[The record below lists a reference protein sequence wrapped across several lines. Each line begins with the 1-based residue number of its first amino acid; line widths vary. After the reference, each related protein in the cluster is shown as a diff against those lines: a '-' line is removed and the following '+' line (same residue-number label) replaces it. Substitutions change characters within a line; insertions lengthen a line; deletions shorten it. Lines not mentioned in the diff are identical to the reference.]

1 MKSQA
6 QGALVHFA
14 TVQALRFIAAA
25 AVVLL
30 HSTFYTSER
39 LDPTLPLYTAG
50 ANGVR
55 LFFVISGLVMMLST
69 AGLAGQ
75 RHVWRGF
82 AARRIARIVPLYWAV
97 TAVKLATLIALPSV
111 VLHAKLDWVVA
122 LCSFLFIPVYN
133 TEGVVQPLMAVG
145 WTLNIEMFFYALFS
159 LALALRIHPLRFLPA
174 VFLVLTIASE
184 FKSHAWPAPAFL
196 YCDPVILDFLAGM
209 LIARWLQTGKS
220 LPSWLAFILLL
231 GGLVLLFR
239 PYPKVY
245 DLTLVE
251 SLSVTLL
258 SACAVLGAVSLE
270 KIFAPRLPG
279 WLLFLGAASY
289 SLYLVHPLIAPL
301 PPTVLAK
308 FGLALS
314 HFSVASAFVLSLCAS
329 LMVYLF
335 FERPVTRVLG
345 VWLRQREVDPLVAV
359 ADQCSKASR

>member
-1 MKSQA
+1 LGAQT
-6 QGALVHFA
+6 QGAAVHF
-14 TVQALRFIAAA
+14 TTIQALRFVAAA

-39 LDPTLPLYTAG
+39 LDPTLTLYTAG

-69 AGLAGQ
+69 ARLAGG

-82 AARRIARIVPLYWAV
+82 AARRIVRIVPLYWAV
-97 TAVKLATLIALPSV
+97 TAVKLAALIALPSV

-145 WTLNIEMFFYALFS
+145 WTLNIEIFFYALFS
-159 LALALRIHPLRFLPA
+159 LALALRMHPLRLLPA
-174 VFLVLTIASE
+174 LFLVLTIASE
-184 FKSHAWPAPAFL
+184 FKSHAWPAPAYL

-220 LPSWLAFILLL
+220 LPSWLAFMLLL

-245 DLTLVE
+245 DLTLME
-251 SLSVTLL
+251 SLAVTLL
-258 SACAVLGAVSLE
+258 AACVVLGAVSLE

-289 SLYLVHPLIAPL
+289 SLYLIHPLIAPL
-301 PPTVLAK
+301 PPAILAK
-308 FGLALS
+308 LGLPLS
-314 HFSVASAFVLSLCAS
+314 LFSVVSAFALSLCAG
-329 LMVYLF
+329 LMVYLL
-335 FERPVTRVLG
+335 FERPVTRALS
-345 VWLRQREVDPLVAV
+345 VWLGRREIDTSVSV
-359 ADQCSKASR
+359 ADRHSRVGG